1 MKKRILIAGIGNLLF
16 SDEGIGAHVIKELSK
31 TELPEQVELVEIGTA
46 TFELSR
52 FMENKDKV
60 IIVDAVISDDVP
72 GTIYKFSP
80 DDLKSSRKKNL
91 FSLHQMGIVDA
102 LETAAHMGITPQVVI
117 FGITPR
123 DYKTLKTE
131 LTPQLKES
139 LPKIIELILKEI
151 DFI

>member
-52 FMENKDKV
+52 FMEDKDKV
-60 IIVDAVISDDVP
+60 IIVDAVISDEAP

-80 DDLKSSRKKNL
+80 
-91 FSLHQMGIVDA
+91 F
-102 LETAAHMGITPQVVI
+102 
-117 FGITPR
+117 
-123 DYKTLKTE
+123 
-131 LTPQLKES
+131 
-139 LPKIIELILKEI
+139 
-151 DFI
+151 